1 MSFYLGLDLGQTTDP
16 TVAVILEAHGDH
28 PKRLY
33 DIRHIEPY
41 PLGTSYPDIIKA
53 VRVLLE
59 RPALQGQCTL
69 VIDQTG
75 VGRAIF
81 DMFVEAELGPI
92 GITITPGKS
101 WHQEEWNQ
109 YHVAKELLVGV
120 VQKFLQ
126 SERIRSSWRV
136 KHSRLLKKELQSFR
150 VKLTKALNEQY
161 GPDVREGVNDDKVLA
176 TAVALWL
183 AEHYTP
189 ASALTPAEMR
199 AEWAA
204 AGHPLPPEPQP
215 FVRGRLWGNRGRDGI
230 RGPRQIG

>member
-1 MSFYLGLDLGQTTDP
+1 MPFYLGLDLGQTTDP
-16 TVAVILEAHGDH
+16 TVAVILEGHGEH
-28 PKRLY
+28 PERLY

-41 PLGTSYPDIIKA
+41 PLDTSYPAIIKA
-53 VRVLLE
+53 VRALLE
-59 RPALQGQCTL
+59 RPAIQGQCTL

-81 DMFVEAELGPI
+81 DMFVEAELRPI

-101 WHQEEWNQ
+101 WHQEEWHQ

-189 ASALTPAEMR
+189 AAGLTPAEIQR
-199 AEWAA
+199 EWAA
-204 AGHPLPPEPQP
+204 AGHPLPPEPAP
-215 FVRGRLWGNRGRDGI
+215 LRRIWGDRGRQRYW
-230 RGPRQIG
+230 

>member
-1 MSFYLGLDLGQTTDP
+1 
-16 TVAVILEAHGDH
+16 
-28 PKRLY
+28 
-33 DIRHIEPY
+33 
-41 PLGTSYPDIIKA
+41 
-53 VRVLLE
+53 VRALLE
-59 RPALQGQCTL
+59 RPPLQGQCTL

-81 DMFVEAELGPI
+81 DMFVEAELQPI
-92 GITITPGKS
+92 GITITPGKN
-101 WHQEEWNQ
+101 WHQEDWNQ

-176 TAVALWL
+176 TAVALWY
-183 AEHYTP
+183 AEHHTP
-189 ASALTPAEMR
+189 AAGLTPAEIR
-199 AEWAA
+199 AEWEA
-204 AGHPLPPEPQP
+204 AGVPLPPEPVP
-215 FVRGRLWGNRGRDGI
+215 MRRIWGDRGRQRYW
-230 RGPRQIG
+230 